1 METKM
6 TIRETILSVK
16 PGETKKI
23 PLAEISDPHSWRRRA
38 TEINTELSAQ
48 GVKTRDGR
56 PPYSIARNNL
66 LGHLYIINNII
77 EA

>member
-1 METKM
+1 M

-16 PGETKKI
+16 PGETREI
-23 PLAEISDPHSWRRRA
+23 PLSEIPVQISYRQIAAR
-38 TEINTELSAQ
+38 INAELSAK

-56 PPYSIARNNL
+56 PPYSIASNQL
-66 LGHLYIINNII
+66 LGYLYIINNII